1 MIEFYNSF
9 KCGGELEMNF
19 ELEECVLKI
28 VVLEYDDLFFLWGEI
43 FVNNIFKM
51 EVVVIGNVGVSGKL
65 EKMFDLIIINIRLFG
80 FVVECLD
87 NIFVYSEM
95 VYDDSFL

>member
-1 MIEFYNSF
+1 
-9 KCGGELEMNF
+9 
-19 ELEECVLKI
+19 
-28 VVLEYDDLFFLWGEI
+28 
-43 FVNNIFKM
+43 M